1 VRARAATP
9 TLALALLA
17 AARAGAGAA
26 GETGLR
32 LAEPIAGGFG
42 RGRVG
47 APTLSPPM
55 LAAETERA
63 AGPGSLPGVHL
74 SWVRGDGAGV
84 CPDAAAIETEV
95 TERLGG
101 NPFAR
106 APTQF
111 IEAVITQKAEG
122 FQVTIAMRGGEGKL
136 LGSRALTSSPGDCQS
151 IATAAALTIA
161 ILIDPDAL
169 ARAPA
174 PKPPPPPV
182 APPATG
188 ARVPAGRLTALAG
201 AGWGL
206 VPGVAPGAGL
216 AATIDA
222 PGPFAIGLT
231 AVLYPEQRPDPPDDG
246 FAFGLTYAELAGCWL
261 PLAQLAPAARLRLE
275 LCAGAAVGVLHAV
288 VFTATPTAPG
298 QRWTFAPA
306 QLTRLIIP
314 IFGGLIA
321 EIAVEATEP
330 LPRRAF
336 FVAGR
341 PAGMETVFAQPAVS
355 LAGWGGVGLRWK

>member
-1 VRARAATP
+1 MKGRARVRARAATP

-17 AARAGAGAA
+17 AAPAGAA
-26 GETGLR
+26 GPAT
-32 LAEPIAGGFG
+32 
-42 RGRVG
+42 
-47 APTLSPPM
+47 
-55 LAAETERA
+55 
-63 AGPGSLPGVHL
+63 LPGVHL
-74 SWVRGDGAGV
+74 SWVRGDGASV
-84 CPDAAAIETEV
+84 CPDAAAIEAEV
-95 TERLGG
+95 TERLGAS
-101 NPFAR
+101 PFAR

-111 IEAVITQKAEG
+111 IEAVITQKTEG

-174 PKPPPPPV
+174 PKPAPPPPPQPAAGA
-182 APPATG
+182 APG
-188 ARVPAGRLTALAG
+188 NRMPAGRVTALAG

-216 AATIDA
+216 AATVDA
-222 PGPFAIGLT
+222 PGPFAIGVT

-246 FAFGLTYAELAGCWL
+246 FAFGLTYGELAGCWL
-261 PLAQLAPAARLRLE
+261 PLAQLAPAARLRVE

-288 VFTATPTAPG
+288 VFAATPTAPG

-314 IFGGLIA
+314 IYGGLVG
-321 EIAVEATEP
+321 ELAVEATEP

-336 FVAGR
+336 FIAGR
-341 PAGMETVFAQPAVS
+341 PAGMETVFAQPAVT